1 MINEFGKSFFSY
13 KGVGHL
19 YRVPT
24 WSIFLKDYIVL
35 THYFSWQI
43 FWTLSGAIKLTYG
56 INWLRFK
63 KRDFLLFP
71 LCMDNTEREQLNLSL
86 VNSILYHRLIRGSDQ
101 WWHNGICVCMC
112 VSVCVCV
119 SEYVCVFLWVCM
131 CVWVGGCTSW
141 SWWCDLR
148 YRDLWLQM
156 DWRSQCQ
163 MPIFVRASVVNIFQ
177 CSRGKSLQHL
187 AYKIHNF
194 SKEFLA

>member
-56 INWLRFK
+56 INWLRFI

-101 WWHNGICVCMC
+101 WWRNVC
-112 VSVCVCV
+112 VCVCV
-119 SEYVCVFLWVCM
+119 SEYVCVFLWVCV
-131 CVWVGGCTSW
+131 CEWVGARVGVGGVIWGIGIYDYKWIGGLNARCRFLCVLL
-141 SWWCDLR
+141 WWI
-148 YRDLWLQM
+148 Y
-156 DWRSQCQ
+156 
-163 MPIFVRASVVNIFQ
+163 FNVRGVSHFNI
-177 CSRGKSLQHL
+177 
-187 AYKIHNF
+187 
-194 SKEFLA
+194 